1 VPIFATWLRRDKP
14 ALIKSP
20 SENLGTFPLARAKF
34 FRPTVRACEQF
45 CSTTRSD
52 VFETLPRYLCCI
64 IAELVFWVIVGGQ
77 EVGRRQVSLRCAPK
91 PVRTLVTCRS
101 QYQIMNADLIKAA
114 SEVIPNQQILVNMV
128 SRRVRQLS
136 LGHRPLVE
144 YAPGLREADIALT
157 EIANKKLTFE
167 STFGQNETA
176 ASVEVVQFPKVIVTK
191 KAVSKK
197 KAA

>member
-1 VPIFATWLRRDKP
+1 
-14 ALIKSP
+14 
-20 SENLGTFPLARAKF
+20 
-34 FRPTVRACEQF
+34 
-45 CSTTRSD
+45 
-52 VFETLPRYLCCI
+52 
-64 IAELVFWVIVGGQ
+64 
-77 EVGRRQVSLRCAPK
+77 
-91 PVRTLVTCRS
+91 
-101 QYQIMNADLIKAA
+101 MNADLLKAA

-167 STFGQNETA
+167 STFGQNGTEA
-176 ASVEVVQFPKVIVTK
+176 VPHVVQFPGVASSK
-191 KAVSKK
+191 KAVAKK